1 MFTHSCIHHTSTST
15 RSSFCRTHNTSISPK
30 SQILDYLNEAVDE
43 HDLRQHIQFNTNV
56 QSASFST
63 KTQRWTIKT
72 TNNITY
78 RSQYVMFNTGYYSYE
93 TPYIPDFQGVA
104 NYQGTFIHPQD
115 WTPDI
120 NYANKKIVV
129 IGSGA
134 TAATLI
140 PALIQGGASNVTM
153 LQRSPT
159 YFISRPKTRDT
170 DMYTMLKP
178 YVGESL
184 AYSAKRWQSILFTML
199 TYVLAQKYPDRAK
212 KLVVSEIRKQ
222 CPVDFDVNTH
232 FNPSYGVW
240 DQRLCLV
247 PDGDFFTNLH
257 QGTAG
262 RY

>member
-1 MFTHSCIHHTSTST
+1 
-15 RSSFCRTHNTSISPK
+15 
-30 SQILDYLNEAVDE
+30 
-43 HDLRQHIQFNTNV
+43 
-56 QSASFST
+56 
-63 KTQRWTIKT
+63 
-72 TNNITY
+72 
-78 RSQYVMFNTGYYSYE
+78 MFNTGYYSYE
-93 TPYIPDFQGVA
+93 TPYIPDFEGLA

-262 RY
+262 KVLKYQNSRKERASARSMEIWKSTCSSTFLLPPPFLSNLFSLASPCNLLLFYNNSDIFFFNVCKYIRLFYTLYYCFLIYFIV